1 MLPPN
6 PRKIGEWVIIVVAAI
21 VAIFVVVMLIVN
33 MMASP
38 SPAGSGPADSA
49 ASQLN

>member
-21 VAIFVVVMLIVN
+21 VAIFVVAMLIFN
-33 MMASP
+33 MMAP
-38 SPAGSGPADSA
+38 SPAGSGPADFA
-49 ASQLN
+49 ASN